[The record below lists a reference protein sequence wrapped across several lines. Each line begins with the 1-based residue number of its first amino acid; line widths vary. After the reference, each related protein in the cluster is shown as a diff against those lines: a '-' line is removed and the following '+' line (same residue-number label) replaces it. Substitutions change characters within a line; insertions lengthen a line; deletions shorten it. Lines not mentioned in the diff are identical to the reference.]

1 MKKILLTLGL
11 AMLASF
17 GFSQMNTG
25 SYFISGSIPLNLQ
38 LYSGSSKDTPDLKEG
53 YQYINFAPK
62 GGYFIKNRIAIGGM
76 VDFSVDRQKF
86 KNTASN
92 TEDINKTTTILVG
105 PMGRMYYEYGKLMPF
120 AEAFLGFGRSTN
132 KYLLDGFSESVTSH
146 SVFKVA
152 GGGGAHYFLTEA
164 LAFEALLQ
172 YFWEKQNPTEGIGA
186 GHAYTGI
193 LLLVGIT
200 IYFGS
205 I

>member
-11 AMLASF
+11 AMLVSY

-25 SYFISGSIPLNLQ
+25 SYFVSGSIPLDLQ
-38 LYSGSSKDTPDLKEG
+38 LYSGSSKDSPDQNEN

-62 GGYFIKNRIAIGGM
+62 GGYFIKNRIAVGGM

-86 KNTASN
+86 KNAASSF
-92 TEDINKTTTILVG
+92 EEVYKTTTLLVG
-105 PMGRMYYEYGKLMPF
+105 PMARLYYEYGKLMPF
-120 AEAFLGFGRSTN
+120 AEAFLGIGRSAN
-132 KYLLDGFSESVTSH
+132 KYILDGLSESTTTH
-146 SVFKVA
+146 SIFKVA
-152 GGGGAHYFLTEA
+152 GGGGAHYFLTQA
-164 LAFEALLQ
+164 LAFEVLLQ
-172 YFWEKQNPTEGIGA
+172 YFWETQKPTEGLGS
-186 GHAYTGI
+186 GHNYTGI